1 MNNDKFLSWQDIR
14 KHLKYPLI
22 LATPI
27 TLHIFRHAQST
38 VNAEKRIAGSQD
50 VDITP
55 QGEDQARVLGT
66 QLDPDYSLAFAS
78 GLKRAYKTL
87 DIAITSSRISVGS
100 IHKDERLNER
110 NLGVLEGGKLRFI
123 PEYAAGNLN
132 YAPENGESYAQLAQR
147 IFSFLIELAQATQ
160 TGKVNKVLICS
171 HIGSIR
177 ILVGIITENTN
188 PVDVLGQRFANTE
201 LTKLEWHHLI
211 IPEFIEK
218 GLNFTNL

>member
-1 MNNDKFLSWQDIR
+1 MTNDKILSWQDIR
-14 KHLKYPLI
+14 QHLKPPLI
-22 LATPI
+22 LATPV

-55 QGEDQARVLGT
+55 QGEAQARVLGT
-66 QLDPDYSLAFAS
+66 QLDPEYSLAFAS

-87 DIAITSSRISVGS
+87 DIAITSGNISVGN
-100 IHKDERLNER
+100 IYKDQRLNER

-123 PEYAAGNLN
+123 PEYAAGDLN

-147 IFSFLIELAQATQ
+147 IFSFLIDLAQITQ
-160 TGKVNKVLICS
+160 TSEVNKVLICG

-177 ILVGIITENTN
+177 ILVGIITENTSS
-188 PVDVLGQRFANTE
+188 VDVLGQRFGNTE
-201 LTKLEWHHLI
+201 LIKLDWHRLI
-211 IPEFIEK
+211 IPGFVEK
-218 GLNFTNL
+218 GGIFQ